1 MRILITG
8 ASEALGAGLACD
20 LLDRGQL
27 VRVHGRPGATLDALV
42 ERGADYHPALLDQ
55 PAQVLALCD
64 DIDAIAHCTDVAG
77 VPSAADLDH
86 GQVLIEAAL
95 QQQVAQFVYVSSARV
110 YERGGE
116 ALKED
121 QVPAKPKG
129 REAQRRLQ
137 LERLALAAGEFGPQV
152 TVLRPAQVLGL
163 ADRDWARGLL
173 EQAKAKQLGR
183 RGNGLNRWDFTSAG
197 NLRQALVTLLLEQ
210 PAAASGKVFNL
221 SDGQPLV
228 CWDAVNFLLRRFE
241 LPTVTEAKTLSPRV
255 LYARL
260 RTLRQDARWPDL
272 LDSPFT
278 LDIRA
283 AQEAFGFRPQAASW
297 TALEEYRPARRQPR
311 SGPV

>member
-8 ASEALGAGLACD
+8 ASEPLGAGLACD

-55 PAQVLALCD
+55 PAQVVALCD

-121 QVPAKPKG
+121 QVPAKPG
-129 REAQRRLQ
+129 SSEAQRRLQ

-163 ADRDWARGLL
+163 ADRDWARWLL
-173 EQAKAKQLGR
+173 ERAKARQLGR
-183 RGNGLNRWDFTSAG
+183 SGNGLNRWDFTSAG
-197 NLRQALVTLLLEQ
+197 NLRKALVTLLLRQ
-210 PAAASGKVFNL
+210 PAATRGKVFNL

-228 CWDAVNFLLRRFE
+228 CWDAINFLLRRFE
-241 LPTVTEAKTLSPRV
+241 LPPVVERKAFDPRR

-260 RTLRQDARWPDL
+260 RTPGHESRWPEL

-283 AQEAFGFRPQAASW
+283 AQAAFGYLPEASSW
-297 TALEEYRPARRQPR
+297 NALEEYRPRAPQAR

>member
-42 ERGADYHPALLDQ
+42 ERGAEYRPALLDQ
-55 PAQVLALCD
+55 PEQVVALCD
-64 DIDAIAHCTDVAG
+64 DIDAIAHCADVAG
-77 VPSAADLDH
+77 VPTPAALSQGH
-86 GQVLIEAAL
+86 VLIEACL
-95 QQQVAQFVYVSSARV
+95 QQRVAQFVYVSSARV

-116 ALKED
+116 GLKED
-121 QVPAKPKG
+121 QVPAKPRG
-129 REAQRRLQ
+129 SEAQRRLQ

-163 ADRDWARGLL
+163 ADRDWARWLL
-173 EQAKAKQLGR
+173 ERAKAKQLWR
-183 RGNGLNRWDFTSAG
+183 RGSGLNRWDFTSAAS
-197 NLRQALVTLLLEQ
+197 LRQALVTLLLEQ
-210 PAAASGKVFNL
+210 PKAASGKVFNL

-241 LPTVTEAKTLSPRV
+241 LPAVTQAPVLSPRA

-260 RTLRQDARWPDL
+260 RTPRQEARWPAL

-283 AQEAFGFRPQAASW
+283 AQEAFGFRPEAGSW
-297 TALEEYRPARRQPR
+297 AALEEYRPRTRPVR
-311 SGPV
+311 SGPA